1 MSALGD
7 MMKRGSDEE
16 ERIEDKSI
24 FLEVADGFKLST
36 LENMM
41 KDGIVHFQYRKKP
54 KKGQTVGEIRD
65 AWGTKKMSVVSK
77 IPHGG
82 DCPPKRVGY
91 TIYFDVEKA
100 DWRAF
105 WGGNVIGAW
114 DKVYTEEE
122 FHKELAKELEEETP
136 TE

>member
-1 MSALGD
+1 MSAWGD
-7 MMKRGSDEE
+7 MMKRGSGEE
-16 ERIEDKSI
+16 ERIEDNSI
-24 FLEVADGFKLST
+24 FLEVADGFKPST

-82 DCPPKRVGY
+82 DCPSKRVGY

-105 WGGNVIGAW
+105 WDGNVIGAW
-114 DKVYTEEE
+114 SKVYTEEE
-122 FHKELAKELEEETP
+122 FHKELAKELEETP

>member
-1 MSALGD
+1 MSVWGD

-54 KKGQTVGEIRD
+54 KKDQTVGEIRD
-65 AWGTKKMSVVSK
+65 AWGTKNMSVVSK

-114 DKVYTEEE
+114 DKVYTEDE

>member
-1 MSALGD
+1 MSAWGD
-7 MMKRGSDEE
+7 MRKRSSGEE

-24 FLEVADGFKLST
+24 FLEVTDGFKPST

-65 AWGTKKMSVVSK
+65 AWGTKKMSIVSK

-100 DWRAF
+100 DWRAY
-105 WGGNVIGAW
+105 WDGNVIGAW
-114 DKVYTEEE
+114 SKVYTEEE
-122 FHKELAKELEEETP
+122 FHKELVKELEEETP

>member
-1 MSALGD
+1 MSAWGD
-7 MMKRGSDEE
+7 MMKRGSGEE

-24 FLEVADGFKLST
+24 FLEVTDGFKPST

-65 AWGTKKMSVVSK
+65 AWGTKNMSVVSK

-82 DCPPKRVGY
+82 DCPTKRAGY

-100 DWRAF
+100 DWRAY
-105 WGGNVIGAW
+105 WDGNVIGAW
-114 DKVYTEEE
+114 SKVYTEEE

>member
-1 MSALGD
+1 MSAWGD
-7 MMKRGSDEE
+7 MMKRGSGEE

-24 FLEVADGFKLST
+24 FLEVTDGFKPST

-41 KDGIVHFQYRKKP
+41 KEGIVHFQYRKKP

-65 AWGTKKMSVVSK
+65 AWGTKNMSVVSK

-100 DWRAF
+100 DWRAY
-105 WGGNVIGAW
+105 WDGNVIGAW
-114 DKVYTEEE
+114 SKVYTEEE

>member
-65 AWGTKKMSVVSK
+65 AWGTKKMSVVTK

-100 DWRAF
+100 DWRAY
-105 WGGNVIGAW
+105 WDGNVIGAW
-114 DKVYTEEE
+114 SKVYTEEE
-122 FHKELAKELEEETP
+122 FHKELAKELKEETP

>member
-1 MSALGD
+1 MSAWGD
-7 MMKRGSDEE
+7 MMKRGSGEE

-24 FLEVADGFKLST
+24 FLEVADGFKPST

-65 AWGTKKMSVVSK
+65 AWGTKNMSVVSK

-100 DWRAF
+100 DWRAY
-105 WGGNVIGAW
+105 WDGNVIGAW
-114 DKVYTEEE
+114 SKVYTEDE
-122 FHKELAKELEEETP
+122 FHKELAKELVEETP